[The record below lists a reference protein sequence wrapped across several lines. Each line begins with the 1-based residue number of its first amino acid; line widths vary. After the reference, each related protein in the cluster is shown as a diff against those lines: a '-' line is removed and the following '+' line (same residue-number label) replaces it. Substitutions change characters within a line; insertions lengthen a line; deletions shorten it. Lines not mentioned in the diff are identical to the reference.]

1 MKQKALHIKDVIH
14 QRWLVNCVLISIL
27 MSGGVASLFAQK
39 HPLLILKKQEVNI
52 IRKNAAEA
60 PLFQQVV
67 ANNKAIVDQE
77 IKLGVQVPV
86 PKDMA
91 GGYTHERHK
100 QNFFVLQ
107 KAGNLFQITG
117 NEKYAR
123 YIRDVLLAYAKLYP
137 KLGLHPTKRS
147 YATGKIFWQCLN
159 DANWLVYV
167 SQAYDCVYDWLKP
180 EERRLL
186 ETQLF
191 RPFADFISIKNPQ
204 FFNRIHNHST
214 WGNAAVGMIGLVMG
228 DQELIKR
235 ALYGLQWKKSDQAQ
249 KDDDDGLITL
259 PNQKKAGFF
268 AQLDHAFSPDGY
280 YTEGPYYQR
289 YAISPFIL
297 FAKALENN
305 RPDLKIFQYRNGLLK
320 KAVYAL
326 LYQTDHQGLFFP
338 INDAQKGMSFK
349 SRELISAVDI
359 IYESQAKDPSLLSIA
374 TQQGKVTLDY
384 SGFVVAH
391 DIYQKK
397 ATPFIRKSIE
407 LRDGKNGDEGA
418 LGILRSRKND
428 QEICLA
434 FKYTAQGLGHG
445 HYDKLSYSL
454 YGNQG
459 EIVQDYSAARWVNI
473 DQKQGGRYL
482 PENKTW
488 AKQTI
493 AHNTVTIN
501 EKSHFKGHFKT
512 GNAHH
517 ADKYFFD
524 VSNPDF
530 QIVSAKDVHAYP
542 GVKMH
547 RTLAL
552 LNDPSFDK
560 PLLIDVFQVDAPQA
574 SQLDLPLWFQGQLLN
589 TNFEYQAQTQQQTT
603 LGSQFGYQH
612 LWKEAVGKSSTDQAK
627 FTWFHRGEFFT
638 ATSWVS
644 NQDELIFARLGAS
657 DPSFNLRR
665 DPALIIR
672 KKDQKKA
679 VFITIIEPHGTYSP
693 VNEVPLKPYGQL
705 DKVKLIHQS
714 DQYTAVEF
722 NTSKGKRWTFIIVNN
737 NNHLKTRHHLKTQNK
752 TFRWQGLYH
761 LFKH

>member
-1 MKQKALHIKDVIH
+1 MTRFIYVFL
-14 QRWLVNCVLISIL
+14 LTLC
-27 MSGGVASLFAQK
+27 SGGVASLFAQQ
-39 HPLLILKKQEVNI
+39 HPLLILKKQEINT
-52 IRKNAAEA
+52 IRKNVAQA

-67 ANNKAIVDQE
+67 AKNQAIVDQE
-77 IKLGVQVPV
+77 IKLGPQVPV

-100 QNFFVLQ
+100 RNFFVLQ

-117 NEKYAR
+117 DEKYAR
-123 YIRDVLLAYAKLYP
+123 YIREVLLAYAKLYP

-159 DANWLVYV
+159 DTNWLVYV
-167 SQAYDCVYDWLKP
+167 SQAYDCIYDWLKP
-180 EERRLL
+180 KDRHLL

-228 DQELIKR
+228 DKELINR
-235 ALYGLQWKKSDQAQ
+235 ALYGLQLNKSDDAQ
-249 KDDDDGLITL
+249 KDDDNGLITL

-297 FAKALENN
+297 FAKALANN
-305 RPDLKIFQYRNGLLK
+305 RPDLKIFRYRHDLLK

-326 LYQTDHQGLFFP
+326 LYQTDRQGLFFP

-359 IYESQAKDPSLLSIA
+359 IYESQGKDASLLSIA
-374 TQQGKVTLDY
+374 EQQGKVTMDY
-384 SGFVVAH
+384 SGFVVAQ
-391 DIYQKK
+391 DIHQKK
-397 ATPFIRKSIE
+397 SQPFIRKSIE
-407 LRDGKNGDEGA
+407 LSDGKNGDEGA
-418 LGILRSRKND
+418 LGILRSRKDD
-428 QEICLA
+428 QEVCLV

-459 EIVQDYSAARWVNI
+459 EVIQDYGAARWVNI

-482 PENKTW
+482 PENRTW

-493 AHNTVTIN
+493 AHNTVVMDET
-501 EKSHFKGHFKT
+501 SHFKGHFST

-517 ADKYFFD
+517 SDRYFYD
-524 VSNPDF
+524 ASNPNF
-530 QIVSAKDVHAYP
+530 QIASAKDLHAYP

-552 LNDPSFDK
+552 LKDKAFDK
-560 PLLIDVFQVDAPQA
+560 PILIDVFRVDALKAHQF
-574 SQLDLPLWFQGQLLN
+574 DLPLWFQGHLLN
-589 TNFEYQAQTQQQTT
+589 TSFQYKAQTQQQST
-603 LGSQFGYQH
+603 LGTQAGYQH
-612 LWKEAVGKSSTDQAK
+612 LWKEALGKSTTNQAQ
-627 FTWFHRGEFFT
+627 FSWFHRGEFFT

-644 NQDELIFARLGAS
+644 NNDELIFARLGAN

-672 KKDQKKA
+672 KKDQKQT
-679 VFITIIEPHGTYSP
+679 VFATIIEPHGAYSP
-693 VNEVPLKPYGQL
+693 VDEVPQRPFGQVS
-705 DKVKLIHQS
+705 KIVVSHQS
-714 DQYTAVEF
+714 DAYTAIEF
-722 NTSKGKRWTFIIVNN
+722 STGKSSRWTLIIVNN
-737 NNHLKTRHHLKTQNK
+737 NHNLKAQHQLKIQNK
-752 TFRWQGLYH
+752 TFRWQGVYH